1 MVQVSRLRTQ
11 KPVII
16 EASTPP
22 ICSSCGKVIPPG
34 EKAVKFY
41 CPNCGTILIWRCKK
55 CRDLAI
61 PYKCP
66 NCGFEGP

>member
-1 MVQVSRLRTQ
+1 MVQVTGLKSR

-16 EASTPP
+16 EASSPP
-22 ICSSCGKVIPPG
+22 ICSSCGRVIPPG

-41 CPNCGTILIWRCKK
+41 CPNCGAVLIWRCKK